1 MKLERI
7 IAVRTS
13 KTVYRDGELC
23 IKVFGDDYAKSRI
36 LAEAAT
42 HAKIE
47 ETGLDVPKI
56 LEVTKTEGKWAIVS
70 EFIAGKTIERL
81 MDEEP
86 EKRGEYMSRFVDAQ
100 IRINSTKARG
110 LAKLKERIEESLFEA
125 GLSSATLYDLHMK
138 LESLPQGD
146 KVCHGDFAPSNLIA
160 CGDGRDCAV
169 LAERRDRR
177 RGGIPRALLRQERP
191 AEIRRA
197 GVDTAA
203 RRRAPR
209 RGTRRRSGIPAPLD
223 KRRRLRIASR
233 RKVKEMIKIKV
244 CIGSACHVKGSR
256 RVVEGLQYQIAE
268 RKLKDKINLGGV
280 FCMGR
285 CDEGVCVTVDDKFY
299 SVKPEEVTEFF
310 EKEVLPLVK

>member
-125 GLSSATLYDLHMK
+125 GLSSA
-138 LESLPQGD
+138 
-146 KVCHGDFAPSNLIA
+146 HGDFAPSNLIA

-169 LAERRDRR
+169 DWSRAAQGSPEADAARTYLLFWLNGEIDGAEEYLELYCAKSGLPKSAVQAWIPLRAAERLAA
-177 RGGIPRALLRQERP
+177 GRAEEAEFLRHWTNVADYE
-191 AEIRRA
+191 
-197 GVDTAA
+197 
-203 RRRAPR
+203 
-209 RGTRRRSGIPAPLD
+209 
-223 KRRRLRIASR
+223 
-233 RKVKEMIKIKV
+233 
-244 CIGSACHVKGSR
+244 
-256 RVVEGLQYQIAE
+256 
-268 RKLKDKINLGGV
+268 
-280 FCMGR
+280 
-285 CDEGVCVTVDDKFY
+285 
-299 SVKPEEVTEFF
+299 
-310 EKEVLPLVK
+310 

>member
-13 KTVYRDGELC
+13 KTVYRDGQLC

-169 LAERRDRR
+169 DWSRAAQGSPEADAARTYLLFWLSGDINLAEKY
-177 RGGIPRALLRQERP
+177 LNLFCLKS
-191 AEIRRA
+191 
-197 GVDTAA
+197 DTAKQYVQKWIPIVA
-203 RRRAPR
+203 ASQLVK
-209 RGTRRRSGIPAPLD
+209 GKKELAKILSGINSQ
-223 KRRRLRIASR
+223 K
-233 RKVKEMIKIKV
+233 
-244 CIGSACHVKGSR
+244 
-256 RVVEGLQYQIAE
+256 
-268 RKLKDKINLGGV
+268 
-280 FCMGR
+280 
-285 CDEGVCVTVDDKFY
+285 
-299 SVKPEEVTEFF
+299 
-310 EKEVLPLVK
+310 

>member
-23 IKVFGDDYAKSRI
+23 IKVFGDGYAKSRI

-56 LEVTKTEGKWAIVS
+56 LEVTKTEGKWAIVSEVTKTEGKWAIVS

-100 IRINSTKARG
+100 LRINSTKARG

-146 KVCHGDFAPSNLIA
+146 KVCHGDSTRSATATS
-160 CGDGRDCAV
+160 
-169 LAERRDRR
+169 
-177 RGGIPRALLRQERP
+177 
-191 AEIRRA
+191 RRA
-197 GVDTAA
+197 T
-203 RRRAPR
+203 
-209 RGTRRRSGIPAPLD
+209 S
-223 KRRRLRIASR
+223 
-233 RKVKEMIKIKV
+233 
-244 CIGSACHVKGSR
+244 
-256 RVVEGLQYQIAE
+256 
-268 RKLKDKINLGGV
+268 
-280 FCMGR
+280 
-285 CDEGVCVTVDDKFY
+285 
-299 SVKPEEVTEFF
+299 
-310 EKEVLPLVK
+310 

>member
-56 LEVTKTEGKWAIVS
+56 LEVIKTEGKWAIVS

-86 EKRGEYMSRFVDAQ
+86 ERRAEYMSRFVDAQ
-100 IRINSTKARG
+100 LRINSTKARG

-169 LAERRDRR
+169 DWSRAAQGSPEADAARTYLLFWLNGEIDGAEEYLELYCAKSGLPKSAVQAWIPLRAAERLAA
-177 RGGIPRALLRQERP
+177 GRAEEAEFLRHWTNVADYE
-191 AEIRRA
+191 
-197 GVDTAA
+197 
-203 RRRAPR
+203 
-209 RGTRRRSGIPAPLD
+209 
-223 KRRRLRIASR
+223 
-233 RKVKEMIKIKV
+233 
-244 CIGSACHVKGSR
+244 
-256 RVVEGLQYQIAE
+256 
-268 RKLKDKINLGGV
+268 
-280 FCMGR
+280 
-285 CDEGVCVTVDDKFY
+285 
-299 SVKPEEVTEFF
+299 
-310 EKEVLPLVK
+310 